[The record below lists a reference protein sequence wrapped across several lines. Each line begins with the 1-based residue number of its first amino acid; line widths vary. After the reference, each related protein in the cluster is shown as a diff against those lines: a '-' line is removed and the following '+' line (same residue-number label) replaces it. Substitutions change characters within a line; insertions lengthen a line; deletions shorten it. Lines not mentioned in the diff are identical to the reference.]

1 MPNTE
6 VEQNTATVP
15 EKDKVLA
22 IIDLGSNSAR
32 LLLVRIMPNGATTVL
47 NRVKHM
53 VRLGENAF
61 QKKLL
66 QDVAMNRTMQVLK
79 AFAAMCKTYRV
90 DECIAIATAAVRDA
104 RNGKDFIQKVRLKTG
119 LTFTVISGSEEA
131 RLVYLGV
138 SSGLPYTR
146 MLRLFIDIGGGS
158 TELAVANSAEHK
170 NLDSLK
176 LGCVRLTNQ
185 FLGEESGPVSAAQ
198 FAEMQ
203 AYVRRTASH
212 EFARVSALA
221 PQEVFASSGTAQ
233 TLQALTWR
241 HDHNNVPPSAE
252 NDVLETAALRRF
264 SQHLCTLSFEERRAL
279 PNVRARRAD
288 VLVAGAAILLT
299 ILEELGL
306 EKLRITNRN
315 LQDGIL
321 VDYLSKRKGDTS
333 EASVIHVREHSIRQ
347 LALRCGV
354 EENHAQHIVRLTLH
368 MHDSA
373 VDAGLIALNHT
384 ERELLSYSAFLHDI
398 GIFIAFSHHSNHS
411 YYLIRN
417 TELLGFTENEIEFM
431 ALLALTHNK
440 PISKKTKQME
450 NLSEDMR
457 KRMRILSLFLALAEN
472 MDRLH
477 CQHITDAEFNMQG
490 SICTLYVHSDS
501 ESPVEKEAVLEMEK
515 DLKKIFALPIR
526 IEFVK
531 LK

>member
-1 MPNTE
+1 MPDRE
-6 VEQNTATVP
+6 VNQSITNIP
-15 EKDKVLA
+15 EKGKVLG

-32 LLLVRIMPNGATTVL
+32 LLLVRILPNGATTVL

-79 AFAAMCKTYRV
+79 AFAAMCKTYKV

-104 RNGKDFIQKVRLKTG
+104 RNGKDFIQKVRVKTG
-119 LTFTVISGSEEA
+119 LSFTVISGSEEA

-185 FLGEESGPVSAAQ
+185 FIGEDTGAVSVAQ

-212 EFARVSALA
+212 EFARVKALA

-233 TLQALTWR
+233 TLQALAWR
-241 HDHNNVPPSAE
+241 KEHGDMPTAE
-252 NDVLETAALRRF
+252 NDVLETVALRRL
-264 SQHLCTLSFEERRAL
+264 SQYLCTLSFEERRAL

-288 VLVAGAAILLT
+288 VLVAGASILLT

-321 VDYLSKRKGDTS
+321 VDYLSKRKGDAN
-333 EASVIHVREHSIRQ
+333 EASVIHVREHSVRQ

-354 EENHAQHIVRLTLH
+354 EENHAQHIMRLALH

-373 VDAGLIALNHT
+373 VDAGLISLHHS
-384 ERELLSYSAFLHDI
+384 ERELLSYAAFLHDI

-440 PISKKTKQME
+440 PISKKNTLME
-450 NLSEDMR
+450 NWSEDMR
-457 KRMRILSLFLALAEN
+457 KRMRILSLLLALAEN

-477 CQHITDAEFNMQG
+477 CQHIEEAEFHVHHDVY
-490 SICTLYVHSDS
+490 TLLVHSDS

-515 DLKKIFALPIR
+515 DLKKIFAMPIR
-526 IEFVK
+526 IEFAK
-531 LK
+531 LR